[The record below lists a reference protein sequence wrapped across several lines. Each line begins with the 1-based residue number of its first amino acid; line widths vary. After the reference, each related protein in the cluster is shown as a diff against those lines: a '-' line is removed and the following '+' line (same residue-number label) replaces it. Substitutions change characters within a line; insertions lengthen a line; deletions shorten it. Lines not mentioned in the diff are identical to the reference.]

1 MNTNIKTLK
10 DKIEAVE
17 QMLLTVPANERNLI
31 AGVLFGMELAEQI
44 AKVEHSTKT
53 EQEREVFDMVDMFP
67 QNLKTARKLRGY
79 TMEELANA
87 YNHKLGGG
95 LSKGTLSKYENG
107 KQEPMM
113 KTVVNLAEILGV
125 SIDFLVG
132 KDVAETYK
140 SITNEL
146 RKIEKVLILYQSF
159 LESIDRKKY
168 EVKE

>member
-17 QMLLTVPANERNLI
+17 QMILTVPANERNLI

-53 EQEREVFDMVDMFP
+53 EQEREVFDTIDMFP
-67 QNLKTARKLRGY
+67 QNLKTARKLRRY
-79 TMEELANA
+79 TMEELANV
-87 YNHKLGGG
+87 YNHKFGRG

-140 SITNEL
+140 SITNGL
-146 RKIEKVLILYQSF
+146 REIEEVLILYQSF
-159 LESIDRKKY
+159 LESIDRKEY
-168 EVKE
+168 DERE